1 MPEKSL
7 EQTNFLPQL
16 DKPADVVEKKPAIKP
31 APKRIFDA
39 KFMEE
44 TFGEHKV
51 PPLED
56 SDKPSQDESTSR
68 PKSHSRRKFRLPY
81 PEGYDGNPII
91 TKDPEEQK
99 G

>member
-1 MPEKSL
+1 MPEKPL
-7 EQTNFLPQL
+7 EQFDLFN
-16 DKPADVVEKKPAIKP
+16 KPVVK

-68 PKSHSRRKFRLPY
+68 PKSHSRRKFRPPY